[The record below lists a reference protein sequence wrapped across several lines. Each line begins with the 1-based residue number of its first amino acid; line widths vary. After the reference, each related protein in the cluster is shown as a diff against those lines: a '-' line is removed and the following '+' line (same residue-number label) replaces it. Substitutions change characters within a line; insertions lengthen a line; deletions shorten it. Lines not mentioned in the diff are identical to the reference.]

1 METNLTFE
9 TILIQLLKPIIKEA
23 ITEALSSITYHQ
35 PSPHT
40 PISPASAVKDIFTV
54 GEAAEFLGST
64 KSYLYKL
71 THFREIPHYKSG
83 KRLYFKR
90 EDLVLWMTRL
100 RIKTHEEIE
109 QEAITFLT
117 TRKRKF

>member
-35 PSPHT
+35 PSPLT
-40 PISPASAVKDIFTV
+40 PISSSPVKDIFTV

-90 EDLVLWMTRL
+90 DDLIIWMTRL
-100 RIKTHEEIE
+100 RIKTHDEIE
-109 QEAITFLT
+109 QEAITYLT
-117 TRKRKF
+117 SRKRKY